1 MANQKRGKIV
11 LSCML
16 RDNTK
21 NELQKFT
28 MRFEI
33 PKQELKKIKYTK
45 YKCNR
50 YRF

>member
-1 MANQKRGKIV
+1 
-11 LSCML
+11 ML

-33 PKQELKKIKYTK
+33 PKQELKKSIKESQQNCIDTVL
-45 YKCNR
+45 
-50 YRF
+50 

>member
-1 MANQKRGKIV
+1 M
-11 LSCML
+11 LSYIL

-33 PKQELKKIKYTK
+33 QKQELKKSIKKFRQNCIDTVL
-45 YKCNR
+45 
-50 YRF
+50 